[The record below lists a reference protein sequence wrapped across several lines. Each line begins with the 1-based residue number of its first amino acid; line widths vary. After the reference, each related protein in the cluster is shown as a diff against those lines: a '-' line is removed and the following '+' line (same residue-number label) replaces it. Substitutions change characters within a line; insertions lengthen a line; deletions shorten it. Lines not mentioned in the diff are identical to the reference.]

1 MHFVIHAVDRPGA
14 LNVRAAIHH
23 RIYLQIVEFGHM
35 AHPGAERARCD
46 ALPGQHTEHAPAENV
61 QLFGPL
67 TAVVGSTAST
77 ASMMFGPVI

>member
-1 MHFVIHAVDRPGA
+1 
-14 LNVRAAIHH
+14 
-23 RIYLQIVEFGHM
+23 M
-35 AHPGAERARCD
+35 AHPCAPGAERARCD

>member
-1 MHFVIHAVDRPGA
+1 
-14 LNVRAAIHH
+14 
-23 RIYLQIVEFGHM
+23 M